1 MFVYDFLTDNP
12 WLIILILLLVFGA
25 IVGAVI
31 LIRRYSP
38 HFKSNE
44 KPKTDEE
51 IAKEEVERLT
61 VPMDEENKNLEEAKK
76 EAREIVKE
84 KPSEKEAADYESHC
98 ATIEAD
104 EDFQRQMEEYAK
116 SHPEEEAISSSD
128 LSLHEDDK
136 K

>member
-1 MFVYDFLTDNP
+1 MFVYDFLTENP
-12 WLIILILLLVFGA
+12 WLLILILLLVFGA
-25 IVGAVI
+25 IVVAVI

-38 HFKSNE
+38 HFKTIE

-61 VPMDEENKNLEEAKK
+61 VPMDEENKNLEEVKK

-84 KPSEKEAADYESHC
+84 KPLNSEAADYESHRV
-98 ATIEAD
+98 TVEAD

-116 SHPEEEAISSSD
+116 NHPEEEAISSRD
-128 LSLHEDDK
+128 LSLPKDDK